1 MAGGDT
7 MNKAMC
13 YISYCWDDEEYDDFL
28 KKVKQDIEQK
38 SNSKITVILDKI
50 SFQAS
55 DNFKEKERLILSA
68 DCVVPFFSP
77 SFNRAII
84 NEDTHRGV
92 VREYGYI
99 VQKFK
104 VSNETVIPILLKGE
118 KEFAIPSDFKD
129 IIFIDIRSIKFETK
143 KRISILSNS
152 RHKYNDFIEKIVAR
166 TNNVHN
172 KAEYQFEDKQEKYDV
187 LLKNTSADGKLL
199 KKCMI
204 KMHAYDE
211 IINQRSYFIIGRKGS
226 GKSTFLEI
234 LGKLDVDKIERHYK
248 ALRPIYIEYIDINSI
263 YHTINSTRIDNI
275 VFPITD
281 VSDMFWQILFILQ
294 GMFIVSTDVELY
306 VIDDSRRKIFLS
318 VSNELKKLLGL
329 DRNEPIDQLTVLKNI
344 PTLALEL
351 IQSYITDYL
360 VDNSNY
366 DTLLTSTKVNFNAIN
381 ILERHFNNG
390 LLKRYIM
397 AVRQCTKKILISLD
411 GFDTYSEDFRRNA
424 YSKRELD
431 YSEYHNRIE
440 FESTFYRS
448 LIKMVTEFKKSPYGN
463 ILDGICEQTD
473 FCIVLP
479 QDRWDQIRQIDR
491 DISKKKYCCLFWN
504 AIDLLKMLLF
514 RLENYYEVESDA
526 DFHERWCSILSS
538 HIQGIT
544 PVLKVR
550 IGGRDVDFDL
560 INYILR
566 LSFWRPRDILLHF
579 IGLLELYDESKKNR
593 FEIDDEAIKDSLN
606 RSTQKIINEE
616 FIAEYQ
622 VIFYNIKEVLKE
634 FSKDD
639 LIVSYADFCA
649 KLNKI
654 RFDTSFAYDNN
665 LLENKL
671 SILYQLGVI
680 GLYYEDKA
688 WAIKKYGYH
697 ICFYFKDGYGPMADL
712 MEDRILSEESTN
724 IIFNPIFAKHLNMNY
739 NTNEAICNYTWDEI
753 RKIRIRSI

>member
-1 MAGGDT
+1 
-7 MNKAMC
+7 MC
-13 YISYCWDDEEYDDFL
+13 YISYCWEDKEYKKFL
-28 KKVKQDIEQK
+28 QKVKQDIEQK
-38 SNSKITVILDKI
+38 SNSKIMVILDEI
-50 SFQAS
+50 SFQVS
-55 DNFKEKERLILSA
+55 DNFKEKEKLILSS
-68 DCVVPFFSP
+68 DCVIPFFSP

-84 NEDTHRGV
+84 NEETHRGV
-92 VREYGYI
+92 VREYDYI
-99 VQKFK
+99 LKKFK
-104 VSNETVIPILLKGE
+104 ISNETVMPVLLKGE
-118 KEFAIPSDFKD
+118 KEFAIPMDFKD
-129 IIFIDIRSIKFETK
+129 IIFIDIRSIKFEEK
-143 KRISILSNS
+143 KRISISPNS
-152 RHKYNDFIEKIVAR
+152 RRKYNNFIEKIIAR
-166 TNNVHN
+166 TNNIHKKV
-172 KAEYQFEDKQEKYDV
+172 EYQFKDKQEKYDV

-199 KKCMI
+199 RKCMI

-211 IINQRSYFIIGRKGS
+211 IISQRSYFIIGRKGS

-248 ALRPIYIEYIDINSI
+248 ALRPIYIEHIDINSI
-263 YHTINSTRIDNI
+263 YHTINLTRIDNM
-275 VFPITD
+275 VFPVTDIT
-281 VSDMFWQILFILQ
+281 DMFWQILFILQ

-306 VIDDSRRKIFLS
+306 VIDDGRRNIFLA
-318 VSNELKKLLGL
+318 VSNKLKKLLGI
-329 DRNEPIDQLTVLKNI
+329 DRNEPIDQFYVSKNI

-351 IQSYITDYL
+351 IQLYIKDYL

-366 DTLLTSTKVNFNAIN
+366 DTLLTSTKVNFNAIV
-381 ILERHFNNG
+381 ILERVFENG
-390 LLKRYIM
+390 LIKRYIN
-397 AVRQCTKKILISLD
+397 ALRQCTKKILISLD

-448 LIKMVTEFKKSPYGN
+448 LINVATEFKKMPYGN

-491 DISKKKYCCLFWN
+491 DISKKRYCCLFWN

-526 DFHERWCSILSS
+526 DFYDRWCGILST

-560 INYILR
+560 FSYILR

-579 IGLLELYDESKKNR
+579 IGLLELCDESKKNR
-593 FEIDDEAIKDSLN
+593 FEIDGEAIKDSLN

-622 VIFYNIKEVLKE
+622 VVFYNIKDVLKE
-634 FSKDD
+634 FSKGN
-639 LIVSYADFCA
+639 LIVPYVDFCD
-649 KLNKI
+649 KLNRI

-680 GLYYEDKA
+680 GLYHEDKV
-688 WAIKKYGYH
+688 WAVKKYGYH
-697 ICFYFKDGYGPMADL
+697 ICFYFKDGYEPMADL
-712 MEDRILSEESTN
+712 LEDRVLSVEGTK
-724 IIFNPIFAKHLNMNY
+724 IIFNPIFAKHLNLNY
-739 NTNEAICNYTWDEI
+739 NTNEAVCNYTWDEI
-753 RKIRIRSI
+753 RKIRIRAI